1 MTKNIDSA
9 GASFLQQREGFS
21 AIPYLDS
28 NDIPTIG
35 FGNTFYPNGRR
46 VTMKDKPITRAYGIQ
61 IFEIIVAQFVKE
73 VNSLVKSNLN
83 QNQYNAILSFAYNVG
98 TDIDVDTIAEGLG
111 DSTLLKKLNA
121 NPNDPSIASEFAK
134 WNKSGGRV
142 INGLI
147 SRRQLE
153 SELYFK
159 K

>member
-9 GASFLQQREGFS
+9 GSTFLQNREGFS
-21 AIPYLDS
+21 AVPYLCS
-28 NDIPTIG
+28 GGKPTIG
-35 FGNTFYPNGRR
+35 FGNTFYPDGRK
-46 VTMKDKPITRAYGIQ
+46 VTMKDKPITRAYGVQ
-61 IFEIIVAQFVKE
+61 IFEIIVSKFVKE
-73 VNSLVKSNLN
+73 VNSLVKSNVN

-98 TDIDVDTIAEGLG
+98 TDIDVDLIAEGLG
-111 DSTLLKKLNA
+111 DSTLLKKVNA
-121 NPNDPSIASEFAK
+121 NPNDPSIAQEFAK

-142 INGLI
+142 TNGLI